1 MKKRILLV
9 ILILLNI
16 LIVFR
21 LFILI
26 TQLIFPEKVIIEDVW
41 TYKNRYVGNIVTNKG
56 NIYHIDYSNF
66 DNKNKNL
73 NDSSNYLLS
82 ISLKRKEKINNKDF
96 KSIKEKLNFLKKKH
110 IINNKNSKC
119 RFNKYPSNDSL
130 LIYYDYENNKKIIIG
145 GKKICEYWDI
155 IDIVQDYYMYVGDV

>member
-1 MKKRILLV
+1 MKKKILLV

-16 LIVFR
+16 IIVFH
-21 LFILI
+21 LFNLI
-26 TQLIFPEKVIIEDVW
+26 MPLIFPEKVIIEDVW

-66 DNKNKNL
+66 DNKNRSING
-73 NDSSNYLLS
+73 SSKYLLS
-82 ISLKRKEKINNKDF
+82 ISLKKDEKINNKDF
-96 KSIKEKLNFLKKKH
+96 KSIKEKLNIVKKEH
-110 IINNKNSKC
+110 IINKKNSKC
-119 RFNKYPSNDSL
+119 EFNKYPNNDSL
-130 LIYYDYENNKKIIIG
+130 LIYYDYKNNKKIIIG

>member
-1 MKKRILLV
+1 MKKKILLV

-21 LFILI
+21 LFNLI
-26 TQLIFPEKVIIEDVW
+26 TSLFFPEKVIIEDVW

-56 NIYHIDYSNF
+56 NIYYIDYSNF
-66 DNKNKNL
+66 DNKNRNV
-73 NDSSNYLLS
+73 NDSSKYLLS

-96 KSIKEKLNFLKKKH
+96 KSIKEKLNIVKNEH
-110 IINNKNSKC
+110 IINNKKSKC
-119 RFNKYPSNDSL
+119 EFNKYSSNDSL

-155 IDIVQDYYMYVGDV
+155 IDIIQDYYMYVGDV